1 MSNSRAAGVSLSESL
16 TTAMSE
22 LPEST
27 IKSLKKDTN
36 NLAGANKKIKE
47 DACKKYLK
55 EYKKFANGEIDSV
68 THPVTGKSLTRKDR
82 IDFIAEQCRSVFD
95 MRLSNSGSSSSG
107 RSSKSSK
114 SGFEDEDSAYKNLK
128 IPLDFKD
135 IDKILEYP
143 TTTTAAK
150 EKHLLSLF
158 KKKIK
163 VNDANSILKAYLE
176 DPAITDSNVLL
187 YRKIQDNIRENYIP
201 NYNPFMLATT
211 FNEYIK
217 NNYYEKYDYAPT
229 SMNLARAN
237 AVLTKAN
244 NLFKDV
250 IFYGDDNKTA
260 DDFRRN
266 LKENYYKYYGI
277 EFMLLQLKKLYNY
290 RHIGEQAQL
299 YLRLIDKLIE
309 GTINIA
315 DPDASVSFENSPDWS
330 ASPEDPILKAE
341 YKTNKETELARIMD
355 AGKEYAGS
363 INDADFYTMD
373 EWTDMSLRKLKSV
386 IVIPYEENGKTYAN
400 AYYVKSLYKAWY
412 MAVKDR
418 KPFLNPANRK
428 EFKAEDKTKIL
439 EVIQDLYPGLR
450 APRYGSIGGRSDI
463 SVSYTNDYITTTYI
477 KIHYQYPCQETYTG
491 ICKHLLLQI
500 QFPSQFI
507 YADDNRPD
515 DEYSLPL
522 AYNPTFLFDM
532 INNLMRQNKI
542 ISKKLPFKL
551 AEPFKELSN
560 LDRRITKTEYMR
572 FFDKLRLML

>member
-1 MSNSRAAGVSLSESL
+1 MSDSRAASVSLSQSL
-16 TTAMSE
+16 TAAMSE

-27 IKSLKKDTN
+27 IKALKKDIN
-36 NLAGANKKIKE
+36 NLAGPNKKIKQ

-55 EYKKFANGEIDSV
+55 EYKKFANGEIESV
-68 THPVTGKSLTRKDR
+68 THPATGKSITRKDR
-82 IDFIAEQCRSVFD
+82 IDFIAEQCRTVFD
-95 MRLSNSGSSSSG
+95 LSVSGSKSKSKSK
-107 RSSKSSK
+107 SKSS
-114 SGFEDEDSAYKNLK
+114 SEDEENSYSNLK
-128 IPLDFKD
+128 KLDFKD

-143 TTTTAAK
+143 TKTIPVK
-150 EKHLLSLF
+150 NKHILSLF
-158 KKKIK
+158 RNTKGLKIEQ
-163 VNDANSILKAYLE
+163 ATEILKKYLE
-176 DPAITDSNVLL
+176 DPAITDTNVLL
-187 YRKIQDNIRENYIP
+187 YRKIRDNIGENFVR
-201 NYNPFMLATT
+201 NYSPFMLATT

-229 SMNLARAN
+229 SMNLARAK
-237 AVLTKAN
+237 AVLTKSN
-244 NLFKDV
+244 NLFKDA

-266 LKENYYKYYGI
+266 TKDNYYKYYAN
-277 EFMLLQLKKLYNY
+277 EFMLLQLKKLYNH
-290 RHIGEQAQL
+290 RSISEQAQL

-309 GTINIA
+309 GTINIT
-315 DPDASVSFENSPDWS
+315 DPDASISFEKSRSWS

-373 EWTDMSLRKLKSV
+373 EWTDMSLRKLKNV
-386 IVIPYEENGKTYAN
+386 IVIPYEENSKIYAN

-428 EFKAEDKTKIL
+428 EFKPEDKTKIL

-450 APRYGSIGGRSDI
+450 TPRYGTTGGRSDI
-463 SVSYTNDYITTTYI
+463 SVSYTNDYITTTFI
-477 KIHYQYPCQETYTG
+477 KILYTYSCEETYTG

-500 QFPSQFI
+500 QFPSQFA
-507 YADDNRPD
+507 YTDDNSPD
-515 DEYSLPL
+515 DEYSVPL

-532 INNLMRQNKI
+532 INNLMRQNKVI
-542 ISKKLPFKL
+542 GKKVPFKL
-551 AEPFKELSN
+551 ADPFKKLNN

-572 FFDKLRLML
+572 FFDELRLML